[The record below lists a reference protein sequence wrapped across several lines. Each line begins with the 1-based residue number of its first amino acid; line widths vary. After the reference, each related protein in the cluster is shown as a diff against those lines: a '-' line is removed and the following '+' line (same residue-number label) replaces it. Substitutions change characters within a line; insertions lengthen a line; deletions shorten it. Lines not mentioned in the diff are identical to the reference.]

1 MHGTVVITGGGTG
14 GHLNVAR
21 EFIQAFSKRGITP
34 IFIGSSN
41 GKDQEW
47 FAHEPKLKSA
57 IFLDTRGVV
66 NKDFQGKVTS
76 LLNIVK
82 ETNRCLNIFDKNDV
96 KTVISVGG
104 YSAAPATFAAILKT
118 GCKLY
123 IHEQNSVMGKLNE
136 VTARFAKEVF
146 SSYENSSR
154 VKDYPVKID
163 FFNEARIRKDVKKII
178 FLGGSH
184 GAKAINDF
192 ALSVAKKL
200 TSDGIEIIHQ
210 TGKEDYVKV
219 VKEYVKLEI
228 NAEVFAFSDDLDK
241 KMGEADFAV
250 SRAGASTLWELSAN
264 ALPTLFVPY
273 PYAAKDHQY
282 YNATFLRDK
291 GMAFVARENELS
303 SKTLFTC
310 LHSDL
315 HKMSKALTNSI
326 MFDSIESMLNIV
338 ISDNNK

>member
-1 MHGTVVITGGGTG
+1 MHGSVVVTGGGTG

-21 EFIQAFSKRGITP
+21 EFIDALSRRGVSA

-41 GKDQEW
+41 GKDKEW
-47 FAHEPKLKSA
+47 FENDSKLKAS
-57 IFLDTRGVV
+57 IFLDTKGVV
-66 NKDFQGKVTS
+66 NKDFQGKANS
-76 LLNIVK
+76 LWNIVK
-82 ETNRCLNIFDKNDV
+82 ETNRCLNIFSKNDV

-104 YSAAPATFAAILKT
+104 YSAAPATFASILT
-118 GCKLY
+118 GGCKLY

-136 VTARFAKEVF
+136 VTARFAQEVF
-146 SSYENSSR
+146 SSYTVNSR
-154 VKDYPVKID
+154 VKNYPVKID

-200 TSDGIEIIHQ
+200 TKEGIEIIHQ
-210 TGKEDYVKV
+210 TGSDDYVRV
-219 VKEYVKLEI
+219 LKEYVKLEI
-228 NAEVFAFSDDLDK
+228 NAEVFPFDKELYK

-273 PYAAKDHQY
+273 PYAAKDHQFH
-282 YNATFLRDK
+282 NAAFLRDQ
-291 GMAFVARENELS
+291 GMAFIVREDELT
-303 SKTLFTC
+303 SKSLFTY

-326 MFDSIESMLNIV
+326 MFDSIESMLDI
-338 ISDNNK
+338 ITLENNK